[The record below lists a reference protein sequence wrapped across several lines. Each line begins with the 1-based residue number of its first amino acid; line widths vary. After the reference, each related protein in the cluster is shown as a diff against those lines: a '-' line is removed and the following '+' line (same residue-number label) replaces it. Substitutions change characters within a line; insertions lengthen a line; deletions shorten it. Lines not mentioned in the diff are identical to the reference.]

1 MTDREIQQRLKNF
14 DGVWQRV
21 QKSKKLPGSA
31 KLMPDIVVDCM
42 YRGEVNSALEGA
54 KIDISPCVEV
64 LHKSYRQISVDYEL
78 DNILTTVWVR
88 KGEFVEQS
96 VLKRIIEAIEKED
109 EQ

>member
-1 MTDREIQQRLKNF
+1 
-14 DGVWQRV
+14 
-21 QKSKKLPGSA
+21 
-31 KLMPDIVVDCM
+31 
-42 YRGEVNSALEGA
+42 
-54 KIDISPCVEV
+54 
-64 LHKSYRQISVDYEL
+64 L